1 MTLQRIS
8 EHVQPT
14 GTAEAAASSYHSPP
28 RRFVPDFLEN
38 PIIDDNADLEI
49 ITKTS
54 PAVAANM
61 ISGPSFD
68 IDPEP
73 SCQPIKMAPTKT
85 RPRRPP
91 HTILG
96 VPARS
101 IFQCSAN
108 HHASSHAHQTHVRC
122 LATRPTT
129 LACTNDHIN
138 SLFGRDGPP
147 FCAARPYSSGAE
159 ICGVKGRGTS
169 SFRGLTSLRS
179 LRAGPPC
186 RRTNASPAQRAPRRE
201 KKA

>member
-1 MTLQRIS
+1 MAGSRPFLNLAGPRMTLQRIS

-14 GTAEAAASSYHSPP
+14 GTAEAAASSHHSPP

-38 PIIDDNADLEI
+38 PMIDDNADLEI

-54 PAVAANM
+54 PSVAANM
-61 ISGPSFD
+61 ISGPSFHT
-68 IDPEP
+68 DPEP

-91 HTILG
+91 HTIPG

-108 HHASSHAHQTHVRC
+108 HHASSHAHQTSVRC

-147 FCAARPYSSGAE
+147 FCVATPYS
-159 ICGVKGRGTS
+159 
-169 SFRGLTSLRS
+169 
-179 LRAGPPC
+179 
-186 RRTNASPAQRAPRRE
+186 
-201 KKA
+201 